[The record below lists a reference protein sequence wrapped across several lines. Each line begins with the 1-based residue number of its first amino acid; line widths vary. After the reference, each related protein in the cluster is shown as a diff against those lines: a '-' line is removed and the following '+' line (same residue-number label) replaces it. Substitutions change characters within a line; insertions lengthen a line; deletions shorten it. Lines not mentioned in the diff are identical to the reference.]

1 MPTAQGQRLRGQYF
15 SFDAIIAS
23 VIFILALFSLLSYWH
38 SLRTALNSQTNDFAK
53 EAIRISDIIMTP
65 GYPEGAA
72 CTSAAHKQ
80 LGLSMGWQDR
90 RINKTKFD
98 CAKTLTQS
106 QLKSK
111 FSTPFNVSVFANNAP
126 AIGSDITAV
135 NAKQISKVRRIVTIL
150 KPDGLEELTIFDVYV
165 YQ

>member
-1 MPTAQGQRLRGQYF
+1 MKLKGQYF
-15 SFDAIIAS
+15 SFDAIVAS
-23 VIFILALFSLLSYWH
+23 VMFILALFTLLSYWH
-38 SLRTALNSQTNDFAK
+38 STRTALNSQTNDFAK
-53 EAIRISDIIMTP
+53 EALRISDIMLTP

-72 CTSAAHKQ
+72 CNSAAHKQ

-98 CAKTLTQS
+98 CAKTLTQT
-106 QLKSK
+106 QLKDK
-111 FSTPFNVSVFANNAP
+111 FSTPFNVSVFVNNAP

-135 NAKQISKVRRIVTIL
+135 DADQIAKVRRIVTIL
-150 KPDGLEELTIFDVYV
+150 NGLTNTEELATFDVYV